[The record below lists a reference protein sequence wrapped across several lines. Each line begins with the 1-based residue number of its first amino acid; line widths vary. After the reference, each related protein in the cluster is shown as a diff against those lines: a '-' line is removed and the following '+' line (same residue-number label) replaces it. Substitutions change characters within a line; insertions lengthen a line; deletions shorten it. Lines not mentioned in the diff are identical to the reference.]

1 MRLKIGA
8 TAAILAA
15 GAIVVEF
22 GTGIYADRLGAGG
35 GELGWLPQLETTGRT
50 VVAYLWVS
58 RAIGFVL
65 TIVGV
70 AALGYWAGRRLD
82 VPRESRTIVGSLAV
96 GGSAGHLAGMVV
108 FVSLIAPSGS
118 TPVEGTG
125 VLELVILLGAAFAT
139 AIQFSLVG
147 FAGAALAEF
156 DVIDGRHRPDTV
168 HDADAHLG
176 SE

>member
-1 MRLKIGA
+1 MRLKIGV

-15 GAIVVEF
+15 GAIIVRF
-22 GTGIYADRLGAGG
+22 GSGIYVDRVASDGG
-35 GELGWLPQLETTGRT
+35 TVGWLPQLETTGQT
-50 VVAYLWVS
+50 VVAYLWMS

-82 VPRESRTIVGSLAV
+82 VPRESRTILGSLAV
-96 GGSAGHLAGMVV
+96 GGSTGHLVGMVV
-108 FVSLIAPSGS
+108 FVWVIGPSSS
-118 TPVEGTG
+118 TPFEGTG
-125 VLELVILLGAAFAT
+125 LVELVILLGAALAT

-156 DVIDGRHRPDTV
+156 DVIDGRHRADTV
-168 HDADAHLG
+168 QDAGAHPG